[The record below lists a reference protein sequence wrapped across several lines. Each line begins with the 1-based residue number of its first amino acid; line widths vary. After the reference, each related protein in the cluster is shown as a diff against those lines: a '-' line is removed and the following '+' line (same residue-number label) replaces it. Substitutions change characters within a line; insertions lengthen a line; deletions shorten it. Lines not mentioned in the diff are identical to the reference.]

1 MADQLTCG
9 QGLAQN
15 APLRTKLGE
24 LVGST
29 SGVLEVHMVA
39 LDPGDEDTEPERR
52 AYQRLAQEHREVG
65 ARLLVLG
72 EEMAGCGDLPMG
84 RHDRRVMASVPAVEA
99 FERFVQVEQELLA
112 LLQQRVP
119 QDQRMLEQMIEDGG
133 AT

>member
-9 QGLAQN
+9 QGLAEN

-29 SGVLEVHMVA
+29 RRVLEVHMAA
-39 LDPGDEDTEPERR
+39 LDPSDEDTEPERR
-52 AYQRLAQEHREVG
+52 AYQRLAQEHRELG
-65 ARLLVLG
+65 ARLLVVG
-72 EEMAGCGDLPMG
+72 EEMAGCRDLPMG
-84 RHDRRVMASVPAVEA
+84 SHDRRVMASVPTVEA

-119 QDQRMLEQMIEDGG
+119 QDQRMLQQMREGGG